1 MSNHL
6 QDAGIPVLTEII
18 STPAAAPKPAMPVQR
33 EAATA
38 ATAVKAPVAP
48 AWDEHE
54 WNRMEREIR
63 ERVLYQV
70 LERVDFMLEQRVRDS
85 LADALQIAV
94 ERLASDIKAGLQH
107 AIKDTVT
114 QAVRQE
120 IANLHDTKK

>member
-18 STPAAAPKPAMPVQR
+18 PTPAAAPKPAIPVQR
-33 EAATA
+33 EAAP
-38 ATAVKAPVAP
+38 AVPVPAAP

-54 WNRMEREIR
+54 WSRMEREIR
-63 ERVLYQV
+63 ERVLYQI

-94 ERLASDIKAGLQH
+94 ERLASDIKTGLQH

-114 QAVRQE
+114 QVVSQE
-120 IANLHDTKK
+120 IANLQDTKK

>member
-18 STPAAAPKPAMPVQR
+18 PTPAAAPKLAIPVQR
-33 EAATA
+33 EAAP
-38 ATAVKAPVAP
+38 AVPVPAAP

-63 ERVLYQV
+63 ERVLYQI

-94 ERLASDIKAGLQH
+94 ERLASDIKTGLQH

-114 QAVRQE
+114 QVVSQE